1 VQCAPHPYGQMTGTT
16 PDMSELGQHESAWNR
31 LSEEENWDILVIGG
45 GATGLGI
52 ALHAA
57 ASGLKTALVERN
69 DFAQGTSSRSTKL
82 IHGGVRY
89 LQQGNVKLVKEA
101 LHERGLLMQNAPHLV
116 HNMEFVIPT
125 YKRWKRW
132 YYGTGLKIYDRLAGR
147 LGLGGSQI
155 LSPSQ
160 AIAALPGVRSEGL
173 TGGVSYHDGQ
183 FDDAHLA
190 LSLASTATA
199 HGATLINHVEV
210 TGILKRNGL
219 ATGATVLNKLTGEN
233 QHVYAGV
240 VVNATGAFSDAVMR
254 MDRAKHTPKIRPSQG
269 VHLVVHRNHFPGP
282 SAMLIPKTDD
292 GRILFAVPWHD
303 RVILGTTDT
312 ALKQVPEEPRALES
326 EIDFILSHI
335 SRYLAQPLGRTDIL
349 SVFAGIR
356 PLVKLTNKKTSE
368 LARDHVIR
376 ISKSGMISILGGKW
390 TTYRKMA
397 ADVLRKV
404 HHRRNRDFTIAD
416 TRMLRLV
423 DFQAVARAASI
434 EGLSDDALRALVKI
448 EAAESMCMTVEDF
461 LSRRTRQL
469 LLDAQHAIRRAP
481 VVAEALAMAF
491 GHDEAWK
498 NEQVTA
504 FKKLASQYLPPQS
517 SSS

>member
-1 VQCAPHPYGQMTGTT
+1 
-16 PDMSELGQHESAWNR
+16 MSGLEQRKSAWNQ
-31 LSEEENWDILVIGG
+31 LSNEGKWDVLVIGG

-147 LGLGGSQI
+147 LGLGASRI
-155 LSPSQ
+155 LSPHQ

-190 LSLASTATA
+190 LSLAATA
-199 HGATLINHVEV
+199 VARGATLINHAEV
-210 TGILKRNGL
+210 TGILKRNQL
-219 ATGATVLNKLTGEN
+219 AIGASVLNKLTGET
-233 QHVYAGV
+233 QQVRAAF
-240 VVNATGAFSDAVMR
+240 VVNATGAFSDAVMQ
-254 MDRAKHTPKIRPSQG
+254 MDRSNHAPMIRPSQG
-269 VHLVVHRNHFPGP
+269 VHLVVDRTHFPGP

-292 GRILFAVPWHD
+292 GRVLFAVPWHG

-312 ALKQVPEEPRALES
+312 GLKQVSEEPQAMES

-335 SRYLAQPLGRTDIL
+335 SRYLNQPLSRKDIL

-356 PLVKLTNKKTSE
+356 PLVKLTDKKTSE

-376 ISKSGMISILGGKW
+376 VSKSGMISILGGKW

-397 ADVLRKV
+397 ADVLRKI
-404 HHRRNRDFTIAD
+404 HQRQDRDFALAD

-423 DFQAVARAASI
+423 DFQAPARAANI
-434 EGLSDDALRALVKI
+434 EGLSDHELMELVKK
-448 EAAESMCMTVEDF
+448 EAAESMCMTVDDF

-469 LLDAQHAIRRAP
+469 LLDARHAIRRAP
-481 VVAEALAMAF
+481 AVAEALAAEL
-491 GHDEAWK
+491 GYDEVWQ
-498 NEQVTA
+498 NEQVAA

-517 SSS
+517 DI

>member
-1 VQCAPHPYGQMTGTT
+1 
-16 PDMSELGQHESAWNR
+16 MSQLGHHESAWNR

-89 LQQGNVKLVKEA
+89 LQQGNIKLVKEA
-101 LHERGLLMQNAPHLV
+101 LHERGLLMKNAPHLV
-116 HNMEFVIPT
+116 HNMKFVIPT
-125 YKRWKRW
+125 YKHWKRW
-132 YYGTGLKIYDRLAGR
+132 YYGLGLKIYDRLAGR

-160 AIAALPGVRSEGL
+160 ATSALPGVRSTGL

-190 LSLASTATA
+190 LSLAATA
-199 HGATLINHVEV
+199 AAQGATLMNHVEV
-210 TGILKRNGL
+210 TSILKRNQR
-219 ATGATVLNKLTGEN
+219 ARGATVLNQLTGET
-233 QHVYAGV
+233 QDVHAGIII
-240 VVNATGAFSDAVMR
+240 NATGAFSDAVMR
-254 MDRAKHTPKIRPSQG
+254 MDRAEHTPKIRPSQG
-269 VHLVVHRNHFPGP
+269 VHLVVDRSHFPGT

-312 ALKQVPEEPRALES
+312 ALKQVSEEPQALES
-326 EIDFILSHI
+326 EIDFILLHI
-335 SRYLAQPLGRTDIL
+335 SRHLAKPLVRKDIL

-356 PLVKLTNKKTSE
+356 PLVKLTDKKTSE

-376 ISKSGMISILGGKW
+376 VSKSGMISVLGGKW

-397 ADVLRKV
+397 SDVVRKI
-404 HHRRNRDFTIAD
+404 HQSRKRDFTIAD

-423 DFQAVARAASI
+423 DFQAPVRVASI
-434 EGLSDDALRALVKI
+434 EGMSDDELSALVKK

-469 LLDAQHAIRRAP
+469 LLDAQYAIRRAP
-481 VVAEALAMAF
+481 AVAEALAKAL
-491 GHDEAWK
+491 GRDEAWR
-498 NEQVTA
+498 NDQITA
-504 FKKLASQYLPPQS
+504 FEKLASQYLPAQS
-517 SSS
+517 PSS